1 MSSWGASTSDESKP
15 KYLTDVEK
23 RDCFANNTGWTVPA
37 GGNDKSLC
45 PTCITSCIE
54 NHVLSWSN
62 QSFQSSN
69 VINLLDVSMFGSS
82 S

>member
-1 MSSWGASTSDESKP
+1 MSSWTKADKP
-15 KYLTDVEK
+15 KHLTDAEK
-23 RDCFANNTGWTVPA
+23 NTATGTEAGWTVPA